1 MKEFVEKLIGRLEEE
16 KGNAKKRNAFY
27 TELTYRR
34 VIQIVNQLAEEY
46 NNCSTNISTDKSTTN
61 ADRIRSMSDEELAEF
76 LGEFEVCNDCK
87 YLGDRGECEL
97 DSIFL
102 CEKGFAVAIAKDWLQ
117 SEAE

>member
-46 NNCSTNISTDKSTTN
+46 NNGWID
-61 ADRIRSMSDEELAEF
+61 
-76 LGEFEVCNDCK
+76 
-87 YLGDRGECEL
+87 
-97 DSIFL
+97 
-102 CEKGFAVAIAKDWLQ
+102 CEKELPKESKLYEVTIEKTICSKKQYITDYRLFGTENEWISADKVIAWRKKLAPYQ
-117 SEAE
+117 KGE